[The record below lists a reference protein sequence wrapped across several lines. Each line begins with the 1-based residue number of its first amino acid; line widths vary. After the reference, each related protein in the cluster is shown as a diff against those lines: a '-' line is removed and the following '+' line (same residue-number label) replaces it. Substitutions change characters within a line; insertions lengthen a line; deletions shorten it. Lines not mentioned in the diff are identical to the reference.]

1 MFQTQQGR
9 RTACTERRLWE
20 IHDRMLSTTAGTV
33 TDFRAAQKRMSIA
46 HGEGKNVSIGGH
58 VYQPADDTSKEELAS
73 GSRTIE
79 DLSRRL
85 IEQARDCADA
95 YVTDY
100 EGVKRLLDTHE
111 GRRRTARRAE
121 QEERRAKAAEQRRQL
136 KGANIFI
143 QRPQRPWHATNSPGG
158 SIDFAGS
165 IPSLPPIGHVPWTA
179 AAQRDDER
187 DTPLGAF
194 KEALASNLR
203 RVSELFHKWE
213 VHLDEHIDLQELRD
227 AVGVLNLARSPAWDE
242 DCVRKFYAQLD
253 GDNSGYI
260 EFSGL
265 HDQLKRYQP
274 PDLGTLKR
282 GPLRR
287 GSSLIS
293 LQPPV
298 AKLPPMGPAR
308 PEIAVTNL
316 ESLLV
321 ANQSRVIERFRRWDF
336 SAHSAISATE
346 LRRALS
352 ALCIHADAKTT
363 EKLFKLLLD
372 VKGAGSI
379 TLDEL
384 SQILVKRVASKGSL
398 VGIGAGTGTWHGAQQ
413 ALFVAGHASVAGH
426 YPLAYRWPTVGP
438 AFGTHARSSRLVVAK
453 CPTRRRRLVH
463 LLLLPTQPR
472 VSCFRFRRRRQAAGA
487 QHDAQ
492 RGAPCRGSQPAW
504 GDGALSVRAALVA
517 SLARG
522 WPRGSAARA
531 GSKLWRAPGAPGG
544 HSR

>member
-1 MFQTQQGR
+1 MGSQGR
-9 RTACTERRLWE
+9 QPAAVKKEWFMKERLMNL
-20 IHDRMLSTTAGTV
+20 HSMQSLFFLSKS
-33 TDFRAAQKRMSIA
+33 QKRDSSGVHISERNGFRKLTVKVNTFRSKRFMVLWSEA
-46 HGEGKNVSIGGH
+46 HECTSGMESRVSIGGN
-58 VYQPADDTSKEELAS
+58 VYQPADDTSKGEFAS

-121 QEERRAKAAEQRRQL
+121 QEERRAKANMQRRQL

-158 SIDFAGS
+158 SIDFAGG

-179 AAQRDDER
+179 AAKRDEER
-187 DTPLGAF
+187 GTPLGAF

-213 VHLDEHIDLQELRD
+213 VSLDERIDLHELRD

-242 DCVRKFYAQLD
+242 DCVSKLYAQLD

-260 EFSGL
+260 EFARL
-265 HDQLKRYQP
+265 HDLLKRYQP
-274 PDLGTLKR
+274 PELAALKR
-282 GPLRR
+282 DPLRR

-316 ESLLV
+316 ERQLI
-321 ANQSRVIERFRRWDF
+321 ANQSRVIERFRRMD
-336 SAHSAISATE
+336 SDAITATE

-352 ALCIHADAKTT
+352 SLCIHADAKTT

-372 VKGAGSI
+372 VEGAGSI

-384 SQILVKRVASKGSL
+384 SQILVRRVSSKGSL
-398 VGIGAGTGTWHGAQQ
+398 KGTGTWHASLACIIGR
-413 ALFVAGHASVAGH
+413 AL
-426 YPLAYRWPTVGP
+426 PVGP
-438 AFGTHARSSRLVVAK
+438 AFGAHARSSRLV
-453 CPTRRRRLVH
+453 
-463 LLLLPTQPR
+463 
-472 VSCFRFRRRRQAAGA
+472 GA
-487 QHDAQ
+487 W
-492 RGAPCRGSQPAW
+492 C
-504 GDGALSVRAALVA
+504 VFC
-517 SLARG
+517 
-522 WPRGSAARA
+522 
-531 GSKLWRAPGAPGG
+531 
-544 HSR
+544 

>member
-1 MFQTQQGR
+1 M
-9 RTACTERRLWE
+9 A
-20 IHDRMLSTTAGTV
+20 V
-33 TDFRAAQKRMSIA
+33 A
-46 HGEGKNVSIGGH
+46 HGEGRVSIGGH

-282 GPLRR
+282 GPLKR

-372 VKGAGSI
+372 AKGAGSI

>member
-1 MFQTQQGR
+1 MNLHSMQSLFF
-9 RTACTERRLWE
+9 
-20 IHDRMLSTTAGTV
+20 LSKS
-33 TDFRAAQKRMSIA
+33 QKRDSSGVHISERNGFRKLTEANVSWCWSEA
-46 HGEGKNVSIGGH
+46 HECTSGMESRVSIGGN
-58 VYQPADDTSKEELAS
+58 VYQPADDTSKGEFAS

-121 QEERRAKAAEQRRQL
+121 QEERRAKANMQRRQL

-158 SIDFAGS
+158 SIDFAGG

-179 AAQRDDER
+179 AAKRDEER
-187 DTPLGAF
+187 GTPLGAF

-213 VHLDEHIDLQELRD
+213 VSLDERIDLHELRD

-242 DCVRKFYAQLD
+242 DCVSKLYAQLD

-260 EFSGL
+260 EFARL
-265 HDQLKRYQP
+265 HDLLKRYQP
-274 PDLGTLKR
+274 PELAALKR
-282 GPLRR
+282 DPLRR

-316 ESLLV
+316 ERQLI
-321 ANQSRVIERFRRWDF
+321 ANQSRVIERFRRMD
-336 SAHSAISATE
+336 SDAITATE

-352 ALCIHADAKTT
+352 SLCIHADAKTT

-372 VKGAGSI
+372 VEGAGSI

-384 SQILVKRVASKGSL
+384 SQILVRRVSSKGSL
-398 VGIGAGTGTWHGAQQ
+398 KGTGKW
-413 ALFVAGHASVAGH
+413 HAS
-426 YPLAYRWPTVGP
+426 LACIIGRALPVGP
-438 AFGTHARSSRLVVAK
+438 AFGAHARSSRLV
-453 CPTRRRRLVH
+453 
-463 LLLLPTQPR
+463 
-472 VSCFRFRRRRQAAGA
+472 GA
-487 QHDAQ
+487 W
-492 RGAPCRGSQPAW
+492 C
-504 GDGALSVRAALVA
+504 VFC
-517 SLARG
+517 
-522 WPRGSAARA
+522 
-531 GSKLWRAPGAPGG
+531 
-544 HSR
+544 